1 MARRDREGL
10 LRALEDPGYTPGRR
24 DVSGLLELLPEA
36 PEAMVPR
43 IERAL
48 LEQPAES
55 AVRITDAIARAAG
68 DRARLV
74 HALGRLCVAAAA
86 PWAALHD
93 VLSLDDAAAVKAAVG
108 ALAQST
114 SPDTEVALLALWD
127 RLGDRTPL
135 RAVLRALGRVGGDAS
150 AARLA
155 ALDDDDPRVGD
166 ELSRARLM
174 LDRRSHREDLSE
186 IDGAARAPRPLV
198 VNVECQPDLAHV
210 CAMEFTD
217 AFIPKVL
224 APDRVQVTL
233 RGPLDDLARCRVMKR
248 FSFPLSARVGE
259 DPVQSTVDALCG
271 DEAQSILRAFTRGT
285 VRYRVEWA
293 GRRTAG
299 RSGLWQVA
307 GEVQRRVP
315 AMVNDSRDP
324 TWEVVVDQSVGGRIW
339 LLPAR
344 WRDPRFTWRVAD
356 VPAASHPTVAAALA
370 SVPPVRPD
378 DVVWDPFMGS
388 GQELVERARRG
399 PYARMVGND
408 TDAAALD
415 AARKNLSAAGVER
428 VTLVQRDAGID
439 PPMGVSLI
447 LTNPPFGYR
456 TSFGLDLDPFLS
468 RFLATAHR
476 ALRPGGRMVWLSPL
490 PRETAEAARAL
501 GMTARLVTAVWFG
514 GHNVGLQ
521 EIIKPGG

>member
-24 DVSGLLELLPEA
+24 DVTGLLALLPDA

-55 AVRITDAIARAAG
+55 AARLPAALQAATG
-68 DRARLV
+68 DRTRLV
-74 HALGRLCVAAAA
+74 HALGRLCVAEAA
-86 PWAALHD
+86 PWGALHA
-93 VLSLDDAAAVKAAVG
+93 LLDDADPAVVKAAVG

-114 SPDTEVALLALWD
+114 APDTGAALLALWD
-127 RLGDRTPL
+127 RLGDRAPL
-135 RAVLRALGRVGGDAS
+135 RAVVRALGRVGGRDA

-155 ALDDDDPRVGD
+155 TLDDDDPRVGD

-174 LDRRSHREDLSE
+174 LDRRSHREDVSE
-186 IDGAARAPRPLV
+186 IDGTARAPRPLV
-198 VNVECQPDLAHV
+198 VNIECQSSLAHI

-233 RGPLDDLARCRVMKR
+233 RGPLDELARCRVMRR
-248 FSFPLSARVGE
+248 FSFPLSHRTGE

-271 DEAQSILRAFTRGT
+271 DEAQAILRAFTRGT

-307 GEVQRRVP
+307 GEVQKRVP

-324 TWEVVVDQSVGGRIW
+324 TWEVAVDRSVGGRIW
-339 LLPAR
+339 LTPTR

-370 SVPPVRPD
+370 SVAGVRPD
-378 DVVWDPFMGS
+378 DVVWDPFVGS
-388 GQELVERARRG
+388 AQELVERARRG

-408 TDAAALD
+408 TDPQALE
-415 AARKNLSAAGVER
+415 AARKNLDAAGVER

-439 PPMGVSLI
+439 PPANVSLI

-456 TSFGLDLDPFLS
+456 TSFGLDLDPFLA
-468 RFLATAHR
+468 RFLATAQR
-476 ALRPGGRMVWLSPL
+476 ALRPGGRLVWLSPL

-501 GMTARLVTAVWFG
+501 GMTARLVAAVWFG

-521 EIIKPGG
+521 EITKPGG